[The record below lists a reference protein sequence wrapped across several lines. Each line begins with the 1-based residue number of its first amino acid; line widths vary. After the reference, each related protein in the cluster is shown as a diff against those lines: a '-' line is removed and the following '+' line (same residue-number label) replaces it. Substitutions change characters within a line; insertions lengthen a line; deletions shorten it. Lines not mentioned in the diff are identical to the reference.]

1 MLTKLLHIF
10 IATQLI
16 LSFAYGDSLLG
27 KMAPGFTLP
36 DQSNVNHTLSDYR
49 GKNIILYFYPKDS
62 TPGCTKEACSF
73 RDSYIEI
80 TNLNTIIFGIS
91 YDSTQK
97 HKYFK
102 SKLSLPFTLLSDSK
116 GDVTKSYNANGWFFP
131 KRKTY
136 IIDSEGVIVK
146 IYDKVDI
153 SSHTKDIIEFLSN

>member
-1 MLTKLLHIF
+1 MSIKLLNLF

-16 LSFAYGDSLLG
+16 LSFAFGDSLLG
-27 KMAPGFTLP
+27 KMAPDFTLL
-36 DQSNVNHTLSDYR
+36 DQSNVSHTLSDYR
-49 GKNIILYFYPKDS
+49 GKNIVLYFYPKDS
-62 TPGCTKEACSF
+62 TPGCTKEACTF

-80 TNLNTIIFGIS
+80 TNLNAIIFGVS
-91 YDSTQK
+91 YDSTEK

-131 KRKTY
+131 KRITY
-136 IIDSEGVIVK
+136 IIDTKGVIAK

-153 SSHTKDIIEFLSN
+153 SSHTKDIIDFLSN